1 MSYEHRSIQG
11 ALAEIEELETVLADA
26 RSRILSLEEPQDIAA
41 EAYQARRM
49 RDACFGADAIL
60 FGEPAWDILLALYSA
75 RTDGREISISTACS
89 AAKVPNTTALRHLGN
104 LEARGM
110 IVRRAD
116 SEDRRRSTVRL
127 SDKAS
132 VMMRDWLDRYGQ

>member
-1 MSYEHRSIQG
+1 M
-11 ALAEIEELETVLADA
+11 AEIAELETVLADA
-26 RSRILSLEEPQDIAA
+26 RSRILSLEEPQDVAA
-41 EAYQARRM
+41 AAYQARRM
-49 RDACFGADAIL
+49 RDASFGADSVL

-75 RTDGREISISTACS
+75 RADGQELSISTACA

-116 SEDRRRSTVRL
+116 SEDRRR
-127 SDKAS
+127 
-132 VMMRDWLDRYGQ
+132 